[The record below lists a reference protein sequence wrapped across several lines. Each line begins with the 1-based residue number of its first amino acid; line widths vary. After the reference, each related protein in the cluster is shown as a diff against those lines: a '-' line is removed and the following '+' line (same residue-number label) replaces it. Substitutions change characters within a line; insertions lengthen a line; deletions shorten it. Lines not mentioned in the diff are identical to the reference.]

1 MSGILEG
8 LRVVDCS
15 WGTAGPQATGLL
27 ADYGADVVWVEPP
40 GGDPLRRRQ
49 PAAASVYNRG
59 KRSIVLDLKD
69 ATQRETLAALTRR
82 ADVFVESWR
91 PGVAERLGLGFDT
104 LHALNPGLVYCSI
117 SGFGPD
123 GPYRDVV
130 GYESFVHAIVG
141 TMAQQAGHREGP
153 IFQGL
158 PFASTGAA
166 STTVPAGTSRL
177 PSSTARSR
185 SSRCCGVSPTPAW
198 RRRPAWICR

>member
-15 WGTAGPQATGLL
+15 WGSAGPQATGLL

-40 GGDPLRRRQ
+40 GGDPFRHQL

-69 ATQRETLAALTRR
+69 PTQHEALVALAQR

-91 PGVAERLGLGFDT
+91 PGVAERLGLDFDT
-104 LHALNPGLVYCSI
+104 LHAVNPGLVYCSI

-123 GPYRDVV
+123 GPYR
-130 GYESFVHAIVG
+130 ESSATNRSSTPSSARWPSRRG
-141 TMAQQAGHREGP
+141 TTNGP

-158 PFASTGAA
+158 PFASTGATHLTLVGMLA
-166 STTVPAGTSRL
+166 ALYRRLDDGVGRQVETSL
-177 PSSTARSR
+177 LDGALSC
-185 SSRCCGVSPTPAW
+185 SSR
-198 RRRPAWICR
+198 